1 MKSILLTYIMDF
13 QEWWILD
20 DNRQREQRP
29 IRTVALH
36 GEQMNLS

>member
-1 MKSILLTYIMDF
+1 MDF
-13 QEWWILD
+13 QEWILD

-36 GEQMNLS
+36 GERMNLS